1 MLMWDQIWLRESE
14 RRHLTPLENVA
25 STKYFNDKQSLT
37 FGATNTTMM
46 CIKHNVV
53 CFSLFQL
60 NMMTDWLDMVEVWE
74 WWFILG
80 RERGRGGG
88 WKTETDVG
96 ATSGWYRGH
105 YWHTVTSQSDSD
117 GSLTQSVSNSQLH
130 FVTQLQLRKEKL
142 INRKVYSILP
152 GEAGEI
158 SFLALRMSGAIMV
171 FL

>member
-96 ATSGWYRGH
+96 ATSGWSRGH
-105 YWHTVTSQSDSD
+105 YGPLLPVSLTPMVHWHTDTLSQSQTFNAKF
-117 GSLTQSVSNSQLH
+117 LNQPQLL
-130 FVTQLQLRKEKL
+130 VNEK
-142 INRKVYSILP
+142 
-152 GEAGEI
+152 
-158 SFLALRMSGAIMV
+158 
-171 FL
+171 